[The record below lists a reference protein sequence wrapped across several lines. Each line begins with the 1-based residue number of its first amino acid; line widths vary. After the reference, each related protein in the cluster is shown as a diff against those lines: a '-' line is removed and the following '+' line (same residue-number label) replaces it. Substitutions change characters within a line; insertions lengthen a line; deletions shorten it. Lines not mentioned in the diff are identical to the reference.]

1 MFHSIRKFLT
11 SEDGPTSVEYAV
23 MLMLIMTAC
32 IGAIQVMATSLRDNM
47 DSSSNAIKSYIT

>member
-1 MFHSIRKFLT
+1 MLHSIWKFLT

-23 MLMLIMTAC
+23 MLMLIMIAC

>member
-1 MFHSIRKFLT
+1 MYNSIRKFLT

-23 MLMLIMTAC
+23 MLMLIMLAC

-47 DSSSNAIKSYIT
+47 DSSSSAIRSYIT